1 MLLGKIPLLRIFIP
15 FACGIVLHH
24 YFPAIAVFPFW
35 TIFVLAGLLIS
46 FNEYWLSKQYR
57 YRYAQGIIIYVAFL
71 IAGIYT
77 GKYSLEIFHYSDNQ
91 LYLLKGEITEIP
103 KVMDKTVKLTIRIEA
118 VKREGIWQYA
128 DNRIIVYLPKDSL
141 SQTLQVGDLLALN
154 PKLNIPQSPK
164 NPHQFNYRQYLQY
177 HLIAGQAFLQST
189 QWIKLPS
196 DVSSFSLYIAAQKIR
211 TKLLSVLQEVPLNKE
226 ERAIA
231 QALILGY
238 KNEMQDNVQQAYAA
252 AGATH
257 VLAVSGLHVGI
268 VYLILQ
274 WLFSMLKSDS
284 RKMRIIKTLLT
295 ILLIWGYAFITGLS
309 VSVMRAALMFSFML
323 FGQLFDRKAHILNS
337 LAASALLLL
346 CINPNFLF
354 QLGFQLS
361 YLAVAG
367 IVIFQPFIAE
377 MWQPSFRF
385 LQWIRDLLSV
395 SVAAQVVTLP
405 LTLLYFHQFPVY
417 FFITNLVIIP
427 AAFIILLTGLTTLL
441 SYFIHPLLFHYLGEG
456 LYWIIN
462 ITNRIIFF
470 IQQLPYATVKQI
482 YFTETMAVLAYIS
495 MILLVIGVA
504 ARKYWSIIFALSGV
518 LAILVLS
525 VWHDIEVRQQKQ
537 FIVYAVPPYSAYN
550 FIDASDN
557 ILITDN
563 RFYNRSKNVDFTL
576 KNNWIALG
584 VEKEKVVPF
593 EKLNTRYL
601 LSNIFRV
608 SNVNVYINGKF
619 FYFYGKRIAVIDNEI
634 QLPDSINRPVVVD
647 YLILAKNTPVPLS
660 KIMRLFVPKLIIIDS
675 SSGRYKINR
684 WIKFLQSKHIPYYN
698 VQEKGAFGVRL

>member
-1 MLLGKIPLLRIFIP
+1 MLLGKVPLLRVFIP
-15 FACGIVLHH
+15 FVAGIIWYR
-24 YFPAIAVFPFW
+24 YFPVSDVFSFPVSIIVF
-35 TIFVLAGLLIS
+35 TVLIILNEYFLSKKYVYQPIQGILLYAAFFVLGIFVSSRSIETFDYS
-46 FNEYWLSKQYR
+46 EKQ
-57 YRYAQGIIIYVAFL
+57 
-71 IAGIYT
+71 
-77 GKYSLEIFHYSDNQ
+77 N
-91 LYLLKGEITEIP
+91 YLLKGEIVEIP
-103 KVMDKTVKLTIRIEA
+103 KIMDKTVKLTIRIEA
-118 VKREGIWQYA
+118 VKREGVWQYA
-128 DNRIIVYLPKDSL
+128 GSRIIVYLPKDSL

-196 DVSSFSLYIAAQKIR
+196 DVSTFSIYIVAQKVR
-211 TKLLSVLQEVPLNKE
+211 AELLDVLRQVALSKDEQ
-226 ERAIA
+226 AIA

-274 WLFSMLKSDS
+274 WIFGMFKTGS
-284 RKMRIIKTLLT
+284 RWIRGAKTLLT
-295 ILLIWGYAFITGLS
+295 LLLIWGYAFVTGLS

-346 CINPNFLF
+346 SINPNFLF

-377 MWQPSFRF
+377 VWQPSFRL
-385 LQWIRDLLSV
+385 LQWVRDLLSV

-417 FFITNLVIIP
+417 FFITNLVVIP
-427 AAFIILLTGLTTLL
+427 AAFLILLTGLATLL
-441 SYFIHPLLFHYLGEG
+441 SYFIHPFLFHYLGEG
-456 LYWIIN
+456 LHWLIN

-470 IQQLPYATVKQI
+470 IQQLPYATVKQV
-482 YFTETMAVLAYIS
+482 YFTESMTVLAYVS
-495 MILLVIGVA
+495 MVLLIIGVA
-504 ARKYWSIIFALSGV
+504 VRKYWSIVLALSGV

-537 FIVYAVPPYSAYN
+537 FIVYAVPPYSVYN

-601 LSNIFRV
+601 LSNIFRI
-608 SNVNVYINGKF
+608 SNVNVYVNGKF

-634 QLPDSINRPVVVD
+634 QLPDSTNRPLMVD
-647 YLILAKNTPVPLS
+647 YLILAKNTPVSLS
-660 KIMRLFVPKLIIIDS
+660 KIMRLFIPKMVIIDS
-675 SSGRYKINR
+675 SNGKYKIEQ
-684 WIKFLQSKHIPYYN
+684 WEKFLQQQKIPYYN
-698 VQEKGAFGVRL
+698 VPKKGAFSVQL